1 MLDIRLSFHENLS
14 YVNGDNVSQVSV
26 FVPYSIC
33 ASKIQSEIR
42 RFKFCTDPENN
53 EFLKDIVLVSF
64 SKLSIK
70 NLTSLVYEILTT

>member
-42 RFKFCTDPENN
+42 RFKFSTDPENN
-53 EFLKDIVLVSF
+53 EFLKKILSWYH
-64 SKLSIK
+64 SQSCQLKLDVTC
-70 NLTSLVYEILTT
+70 L

>member
-33 ASKIQSEIR
+33 ASKIQSEI
-42 RFKFCTDPENN
+42 KFSTDPENN
-53 EFLKDIVLVSF
+53 EFLKKYCLGF
-64 SKLSIK
+64 
-70 NLTSLVYEILTT
+70 ILKAVN